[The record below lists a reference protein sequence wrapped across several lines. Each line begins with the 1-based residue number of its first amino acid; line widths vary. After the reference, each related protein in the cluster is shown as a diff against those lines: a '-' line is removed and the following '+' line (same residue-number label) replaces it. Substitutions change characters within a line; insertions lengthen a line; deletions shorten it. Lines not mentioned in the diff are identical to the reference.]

1 MTCRDW
7 LPTPQQMSNA
17 AQMRAGSYTN
27 ITMRQSFGMIG
38 LFGLIAGLLPFLN
51 NWFLAL
57 RSGAPLPLA
66 RAARASAEMQTD
78 LLQLTDWIPGLN
90 TLAVTDF
97 YRILAGL
104 DQPMAGWLAALLSA
118 LAYWVQW
125 PVSWFTLW
133 IVYGGLV
140 AVMNRGM
147 GATPTLQ
154 RFFAATGYAAV
165 PLALLGLSILPC
177 VGWLIGLVS
186 VLWSVVIFVKANQEI
201 TGLPPLRALAAVVLP
216 AGLLIV
222 LALFLIGALLIGGS
236 ALLL

>member
-1 MTCRDW
+1 
-7 LPTPQQMSNA
+7 MSNA
-17 AQMRAGSYTN
+17 AQMRPGSYTN

-38 LFGLIAGLLPFLN
+38 LFGLIAGLLPFVS

-57 RSGAPLPLA
+57 RFGAPLPLA
-66 RAARASAEMQTD
+66 RAAQASTTLQPD
-78 LLQLTDWIPGLN
+78 FVQLTQWIPGLN
-90 TLAVTDF
+90 SAALTDF
-97 YRILAGL
+97 YRILAG
-104 DQPMAGWLAALLSA
+104 QEQAMAGWLTALLSS

-133 IVYGGLV
+133 IVYGALV
-140 AVMNRGM
+140 AVMNRSM

-186 VLWSVVIFVKANQEI
+186 ILWAVAIYVRANQEI
-201 TGLPPLRALAAVVLP
+201 TGLEPVRALAASLLP
-216 AGLLIV
+216 AGLMVV
-222 LALFLIGALLIGGS
+222 LGLFMVGALLIGGS
-236 ALLL
+236 IILL